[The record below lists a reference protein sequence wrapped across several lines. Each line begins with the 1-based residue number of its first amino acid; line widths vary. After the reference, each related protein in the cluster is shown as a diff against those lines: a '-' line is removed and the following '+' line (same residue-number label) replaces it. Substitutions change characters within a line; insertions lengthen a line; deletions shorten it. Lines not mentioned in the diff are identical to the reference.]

1 MKEIAVFGEEQFVL
15 GFQLSGIK
23 KIFVAQDNPKEQIS
37 SIIGYPE
44 IGLVI
49 MQTKMMDNLDDETK
63 ELVTKSIEPIFLT
76 LSRKDS
82 NEEMQRLIKKSI
94 GIDVWNKGD

>member
-1 MKEIAVFGEEQFVL
+1 MKEIAAFGEEQFVL
-15 GFQLSGIK
+15 GFQLAGIGK
-23 KIFVAQDNPKEQIS
+23 VFIADEPAKQIKN
-37 SIIGYPE
+37 IIAHPE

-49 MQTKMMDNLDDETK
+49 MQAKMMDDFDEETK

-76 LSRKDS
+76 ISRKDS
-82 NEEMQRLIKKSI
+82 NEEIQKLIKKSI